1 MGSSLLLQ
9 GSRASGCWLNLL
21 IITNLLVFLQIQLKQ
36 LPMNYKLN
44 IQGDLQLRAL
54 FKVIF
59 LWKKGMQ
66 IFPINF
72 FYTGTQQTL
81 RLANYRNY
89 CINFYN
95 KQFFTKQSFFNLYFL
110 FLFFFDFYV
119 FKLLFYSILD
129 KQYFQS
135 NDCKEK
141 FVWNNNGGHFYL
153 SRIE

>member
-72 FYTGTQQTL
+72 FYTGTQQTTCKLNVTFTKSFSNGLSL

-110 FLFFFDFYV
+110 FLFFWFLRV
-119 FKLLFYSILD
+119 
-129 KQYFQS
+129 
-135 NDCKEK
+135 
-141 FVWNNNGGHFYL
+141 
-153 SRIE
+153 